1 MRPGFFHLSYEQ
13 LVDWVEGRLS
23 AEQQA
28 AIQSHLNACARC
40 RKQAAR
46 IERMT
51 AVMRSDAGVDAP
63 PELITRAVKL
73 FQRRA
78 SEPTPGLL
86 QRWVAT
92 LSFESRTLAPAFGLR
107 SQSVAEL
114 QQIYNA
120 DGFDI
125 DLRIAPDATAWT
137 VSGQVLGVEKAE
149 VAGVATL
156 VGGELTLHAS
166 LSDDLFFRFVGVQ
179 SGRYTLIVR
188 LGAVEL
194 VVEDLVVG
202 ESG

>member
-1 MRPGFFHLSYEQ
+1 MRPSFFHLPYEQ
-13 LVDWVEGRLS
+13 LVDWVEGRLP

-28 AIQSHLNACARC
+28 AVQSHLNACTRC
-40 RKQAAR
+40 RTEAAR

-51 AVMRSDAGVDAP
+51 RVMRSDASIDAP
-63 PELITRAVKL
+63 PELIQRAVKL
-73 FQRRA
+73 FRRRA
-78 SEPTPGLL
+78 SEPAPGLL

-107 SQSVAEL
+107 SQNVTEL

-125 DLRIAPDATAWT
+125 DLRIAPDATGWT
-137 VSGQVLGVEKAE
+137 VSGQVLGLEKAE
-149 VAGVATL
+149 VAGVATF
-156 VGGELTLHAS
+156 VGEGVTLHAS
-166 LSDDLFFRFVGVQ
+166 LSDDLFFKFVGVQ
-179 SGRYTLIVR
+179 PGRYMLIVR

-202 ESG
+202 KAE